1 MFLEAH
7 GLCSHCRAQG
17 SAMYTCPSRDKAHL
31 SVCHMSCPRWRTP
44 RSKTVRQTLLQVTV
58 WSCCNHGNRH
68 CAKNRSRQQTL
79 LAVARYSGGPLP
91 ASISIGTVF
100 IAAAT
105 KACFSTSVVYYS
117 QIYQFHMCV
126 WEVSVYICVF
136 GWVISLSVSHSDER

>member
-17 SAMYTCPSRDKAHL
+17 SALYTCPLRDNARL
-31 SVCHMSCPRWRTP
+31 PLCHMSCPRWRKP

-79 LAVARYSGGPLP
+79 LAAARYSGTPPP
-91 ASISIGTVF
+91 ASLSIGTAF

-105 KACFSTSVVYYS
+105 KACF
-117 QIYQFHMCV
+117 FHSCNQLQSNLLISHVCV
-126 WEVSVYICVF
+126 WKVSMYICVF
-136 GWVISLSVSHSDER
+136 GWVISLSVSQ